1 VRVDKGMRNYGEIN
15 TVVFDPEK
23 IQMNEMEEAL
33 KNAQTYIRTVP
44 PNSDGNNSGTAQ

>member
-1 VRVDKGMRNYGEIN
+1 MRNYGEIN

-33 KNAQTYIRTVP
+33 KSAQTYIRTVS
-44 PNSDGNNSGTAQ
+44 PNSDGKNSGTAQ